1 MKYNVEIDAIVVPKD
16 RNGEGPASVEF
27 GNVTDLPTTIRDGI
41 QHIEIVGKIKD
52 LEIYVH
58 GEEE

>member
-1 MKYNVEIDAIVVPKD
+1 MKYNVEIDAIVIPKD
-16 RNGEGPASVEF
+16 RNGEGTSSVEF
-27 GNVTDLPTTIRDGI
+27 GNVTDLSTTIKDGI
-41 QHIEIVGKIKD
+41 RHIEIVGKIKD